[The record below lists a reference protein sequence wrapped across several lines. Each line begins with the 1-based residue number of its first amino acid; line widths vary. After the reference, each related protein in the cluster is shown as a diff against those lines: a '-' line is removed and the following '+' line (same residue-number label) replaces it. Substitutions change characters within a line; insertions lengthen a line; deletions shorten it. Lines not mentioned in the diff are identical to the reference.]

1 VIATSLFAVCS
12 LAFLTVFLL
21 LAFLALVMHLITEAF
36 PVSEKSLIPA
46 MVRVDSI
53 DPAMVAAITGTVAT
67 IIPGARVTMIEEEK

>member
-1 VIATSLFAVCS
+1 MIATSLFAVCS

-36 PVSEKSLIPA
+36 PVSEESLIPA

-53 DPAMVAAITGTVAT
+53 DPAMVAAITGSVAT
-67 IIPGARVTMIEEEK
+67 LIPGARVTMIEEER

>member
-53 DPAMVAAITGTVAT
+53 DPAMVAAITGSVAA